1 MQNHWTEKDV
11 TVDGAQFHYYR
22 TGDGSK
28 PALVLAHGFSDNGM
42 CWLPVAR
49 DLEADFDVVLPDARG
64 HGKSPRVQPG
74 ERVDHAAD
82 LAGIIQ
88 ALGLERPV
96 VGGHSM
102 GGSTASVLASRHP
115 ELVRALILEDPG
127 WHDPVPE
134 PAVAAEAQEPRENPW
149 LKWLK
154 LLPEVSLEKVMDKGR
169 ADNPTW
175 PEIEIRPWAESKKQ
189 LDLNILQAEPV
200 HLPWRDVVRAITC
213 PTLLITA
220 DSNQGGIVTPQM
232 ARTAILINRRIQ
244 VSNVAGVGHSI
255 RREDYK
261 EYMKVVREFL
271 ETL

>member
-1 MQNHWTEKDV
+1 
-11 TVDGAQFHYYR
+11 
-22 TGDGSK
+22 
-28 PALVLAHGFSDNGM
+28 
-42 CWLPVAR
+42 
-49 DLEADFDVVLPDARG
+49 
-64 HGKSPRVQPG
+64 
-74 ERVDHAAD
+74 
-82 LAGIIQ
+82 
-88 ALGLERPV
+88 
-96 VGGHSM
+96 
-102 GGSTASVLASRHP
+102 
-115 ELVRALILEDPG
+115 
-127 WHDPVPE
+127 
-134 PAVAAEAQEPRENPW
+134 
-149 LKWLK
+149 
-154 LLPEVSLEKVMDKGR
+154 MDKGR